1 MILSPLAETAPPPQ
15 FFVNFASIR
24 YQKLMQ
30 AIIMQFQ
37 GKLEKQTCK
46 NGRKPSFGPHSG
58 PFWPKF
64 DPQNSFCEVYLY

>member
-1 MILSPLAETAPPPQ
+1 
-15 FFVNFASIR
+15 
-24 YQKLMQ
+24 MQ